1 MWMLRKLQAVV
12 LQYSSLNDW
21 IRLLLTSECCGLPR
35 GECGN
40 GFNYKQ
46 KLGSIL
52 SPRHEARILRSK
64 SLPHHDIWKHH
75 PHWKVIQVCM
85 CGDLNMNTCVQL
97 YSCIYLCV
105 SYERTMQISTT
116 LSTLET
122 HAQPGDDCSLLI
134 YCQYNVIR
142 INLMVSLFISYS
154 CSLTGSDC
162 PSVRIRTERKEAN
175 IW

>member
-52 SPRHEARILRSK
+52 SPRHEARILRLIILCLIMTYENIILTGRWFK
-64 SLPHHDIWKHH
+64 CACAVIWIWIH
-75 PHWKVIQVCM
+75 VCNYTHVSI
-85 CGDLNMNTCVQL
+85 CVWAMNG
-97 YSCIYLCV
+97 LCRFL
-105 SYERTMQISTT
+105 E
-116 LSTLET
+116 STLET

-142 INLMVSLFISYS
+142 INLMVSLFIS
-154 CSLTGSDC
+154 
-162 PSVRIRTERKEAN
+162 
-175 IW
+175 

>member
-21 IRLLLTSECCGLPR
+21 IRLLLTSESCGLPE

-46 KLGSIL
+46 KLGLIL
-52 SPRHEARILRSK
+52 SPRHEARILCSK
-64 SLPHHDIWKHH
+64 LLPHRDIWEHH
-75 PHWKVIQVCM
+75 PHWKVIQVWM
-85 CGDLNMNTCVQL
+85 CDDLNMNTCVQL
-97 YSCIYLCV
+97 YSCIHLCV
-105 SYERTMQISTT
+105 SYELCRF
-116 LSTLET
+116 LESTLET

-142 INLMVSLFISYS
+142 INSNGVVVHFLIMLAHGQWLSIS
-154 CSLTGSDC
+154 
-162 PSVRIRTERKEAN
+162 
-175 IW
+175 